1 MYYSIENRSPFLDRD
16 LFEFCNSIPTRHL
29 FRDGMAKAVLRD
41 SMRGIAPDAII
52 DNRRKVGFN
61 APVLD
66 YLDVNDPEVR
76 AYLFDDSPIYEY
88 VRRDMIEDLAKL
100 TDLPNSQ
107 SKFLFNFVNCKMF
120 MEEFAA

>member
-1 MYYSIENRSPFLDRD
+1 
-16 LFEFCNSIPTRHL
+16 
-29 FRDGMAKAVLRD
+29 MAKAVLRD

-66 YLDVNDPEVR
+66 YLDVNEPEVR
-76 AYLFDDSPIYEY
+76 AYLFDDSPIYDY